1 VIKTYQYLINTGA
14 AGDKNGGFIVI
25 FSISCYGIG
34 LLKWAAAVI
43 NSRLKLKGDFGG
55 REI

>member
-1 VIKTYQYLINTGA
+1 MGNKTCQYLNNA
-14 AGDKNGGFIVI
+14 SNGGFIVI

-34 LLKWAAAVI
+34 LLKWVAAI
-43 NSRLKLKGDFGG
+43 ISSKLKLKGDFSG